1 VPKSRVRKKPQSSTA
16 RPLSTTSSAAARAAA
31 PSPPWY
37 PIAMTV
43 VLVVG
48 LAYLVTYYLTSNG
61 TSPHIGFMAHLGPWN
76 FAVGFGIMIA
86 GLVMAVRWR

>member
-1 VPKSRVRKKPQSSTA
+1 MPKSKVRKKPQGSTT

-31 PSPPWY
+31 PSPTWY

-43 VLVVG
+43 ILVIG
-48 LAYLVTYYLTSNG
+48 LAYLVTYYLTNNG
-61 TSPHIGFMAHLGPWN
+61 TSPRIGFMATLGPWN
-76 FAVGFGIMIA
+76 FAVGFGIMIT